1 MGFKSEVK
9 EVHYNLDRAD
19 LITKAIQDGEG
30 KFTDSGALVVNTSP
44 YTGRSPNDK
53 YLIDNGDPDL
63 WYASGT
69 GVLSEEQFSNLQS
82 KLIKKMNTQRLYV
95 RDVFV
100 GADPEHTARV
110 RVITDLAWQNLAAS
124 NMFIKSKSSEPHIDP
139 DFTYLVSSQFC
150 ANPNRWFA
158 FTSHGCPEF

>member
-1 MGFKSEVK
+1 MESMHEVLRSELEKLGLREVK

-69 GVLSEEQFSNLQS
+69 ESLSEEQFSNLQS

-100 GADPEHTARV
+100 GADPEHTAGESYYRPC
-110 RVITDLAWQNLAAS
+110 LAESGSLKYVYR
-124 NMFIKSKSSEPHIDP
+124 IKIE
-139 DFTYLVSSQFC
+139 
-150 ANPNRWFA
+150 
-158 FTSHGCPEF
+158 